1 MKMSGKDVAHLL
13 ILLGVGGYS
22 FYGSMTETGLGG
34 WLNDAQLAFSETY
47 SVQISVLLAFC
58 LVSVLTLLV
67 QIAWNIVSGSQ
78 DGFEQSIGYR
88 LFFGANATPATPPA
102 LQKRVDP
109 QTAARERKPMSDNPR
124 LPKAS
129 DFPPG
134 TAFVINEFDVPL
146 ASVPG
151 KGWFNWYGGVPRA
164 YDPSS
169 LKQGNSWDADSFEE
183 WVGIVEASLKRS

>member
-13 ILLGVGGYS
+13 IILGVGGYS

-34 WLNDAQLAFSETY
+34 WMNYAQLAISEAY
-47 SVQISVLLAFC
+47 SVQVSVLLALC
-58 LVSVLTLLV
+58 LVSVLTLLA
-67 QIAWNIVSGSQ
+67 QIAWDIVSGSQ
-78 DGFEQSIGYR
+78 DVLKQSIGYR

-102 LQKRVDP
+102 LQGRVIP

-183 WVGIVEASLKRS
+183 WVGIVEASLKGM